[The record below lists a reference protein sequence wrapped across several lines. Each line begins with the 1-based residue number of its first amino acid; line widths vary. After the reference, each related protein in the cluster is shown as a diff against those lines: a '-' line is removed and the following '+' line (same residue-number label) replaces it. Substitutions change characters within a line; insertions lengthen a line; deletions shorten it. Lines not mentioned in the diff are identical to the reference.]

1 MGYKIREE
9 RERIGMTQTE
19 LSERSGVSRGTI
31 SALEN
36 GTLRATT
43 TKTLIRI
50 AKAMGTTVDCI
61 FLTKMLNRLN
71 KEVIYEL

>member
-61 FLTKMLNRLN
+61 FFDEDAQLIKQKGN
-71 KEVIYEL
+71 I

>member
-1 MGYKIREE
+1 MGYKIRET

-19 LSERSGVSRGTI
+19 LSERSGISRGTI

-50 AKAMGTTVDCI
+50 AKAMGVTVDCI
-61 FLTKMLNRLN
+61 FFDEDAQLIKRDDN
-71 KEVIYEL
+71 V